1 VVTRRALLG
10 AGALTLLAGCGSEE
24 EPEVDV
30 GQVLA
35 EQLRATQAVAAA
47 YAGVA
52 GEGRVNASAR
62 VELLEAA
69 VRDAGGSPG
78 AAPTGD
84 TGVEAALAA
93 EQAALRAHVAAVGQL
108 EARGYREL
116 LVGLIVDA
124 AAGESALLLKLKR
137 PPAPSAFPG
146 QPV

>member
-1 VVTRRALLG
+1 MVTRRALLG

-69 VRDAGGSPG
+69 VRDTGGTP
-78 AAPTGD
+78 AATLVGGD
-84 TGVEAALAA
+84 QRQRRGPRRREQLGIRRRLALLRAAARGEQA
-93 EQAALRAHVAAVGQL
+93 CARPEEQAAATGTHYHQTV
-108 EARGYREL
+108 
-116 LVGLIVDA
+116 
-124 AAGESALLLKLKR
+124 ESR
-137 PPAPSAFPG
+137 FSISSTG
-146 QPV
+146 RV